1 MIFREQ
7 LHPTWKESLRE
18 YLPLLDE
25 IEEKISSDL
34 YLPDSNLVMRALS
47 HDLHQSKVLILGQD
61 PYPNPSFPNG
71 LAFSIPKTESK
82 IPASLRNIFK
92 ELNSD
97 LKIPI
102 PSSGDL
108 SSWAEQ
114 GVVLLNRTLTCRSG
128 ESNSHLEIGWRAF
141 TDACVEKLAAN
152 GAVAIL
158 WGNNAKECAKYF
170 ATDKLVT
177 SPHPSPLSAH
187 RGFFGSKPFSRANAA
202 LVAAGRPP
210 VNWSL

>member
-7 LHPTWKESLRE
+7 LHPSWKEPLGE

-25 IEEKISSDL
+25 IEEKISGEI
-34 YLPDSNLVMRALS
+34 YLPNSNLVMRALS
-47 HDLHQSKVLILGQD
+47 RDLHQSKVLILGQD
-61 PYPNPSFPNG
+61 PYPNPNYPNG
-71 LAFSIPKTESK
+71 LAFSIPKTERR
-82 IPASLRNIFK
+82 IPFSLQNIFK

-97 LKIPI
+97 LRIPI

-128 ESNSHLEIGWRAF
+128 ESNSHLDIGWRAF
-141 TDACVEKLAAN
+141 TDACVEKLAAI

-158 WGNNAKECAKYF
+158 WGNNANECSKYF
-170 ATDKLVT
+170 AAEKLIT

-187 RGFFGSKPFSRANAA
+187 RGFFGSKPFSRANEA
-202 LVAAGRPP
+202 LIVSGKSP
-210 VNWSL
+210 VDWSL

>member
-7 LHPTWKESLRE
+7 LHPSWKEPLGE

-25 IEEKISSDL
+25 IEEKISGEI
-34 YLPDSNLVMRALS
+34 YLPNSNLVMRALS
-47 HDLHQSKVLILGQD
+47 RDLHQSKVLILGQD
-61 PYPNPSFPNG
+61 PYPNPNYPNG
-71 LAFSIPKTESK
+71 LAFSIPKTERR
-82 IPASLRNIFK
+82 IPFSLQNIFK

-97 LKIPI
+97 LRIPI
-102 PSSGDL
+102 PSCGDL

-128 ESNSHLEIGWRAF
+128 ESNSHLDIGWRAF
-141 TDACVEKLAAN
+141 TDACVEKLAAI

-158 WGNNAKECAKYF
+158 WGNNANECSKYF
-170 ATDKLVT
+170 AAEKLIT

-187 RGFFGSKPFSRANAA
+187 RGFFGSKPFSRANEA
-202 LVAAGRPP
+202 LIVSGKSP
-210 VNWSL
+210 VDWSL

>member
-7 LHPTWKESLRE
+7 LHPTWKDSLRD

-34 YLPDSNLVMRALS
+34 YLPNSNLVMRALS

-61 PYPNPSFPNG
+61 PYPNPNYPNG
-71 LAFSIPKTESK
+71 LAFSIPNTESK
-82 IPASLRNIFK
+82 IPASLQNIFK

-97 LKIPI
+97 LEIPI
-102 PSSGDL
+102 PRSGDL
-108 SSWAEQ
+108 SSWAER

-128 ESNSHLEIGWRAF
+128 ESNSHLDIGWRAF

-158 WGNNAKECAKYF
+158 WGNNAKECSKYF
-170 ATDKLVT
+170 ATENLIT

-202 LVAAGRPP
+202 LKSAGKDPID
-210 VNWSL
+210 WSL

>member
-7 LHPTWKESLRE
+7 LHPSWKEPLSE

-25 IEEKISSDL
+25 IEEKISGEV
-34 YLPDSNLVMRALS
+34 YLPNSNLVMRALS
-47 HDLHQSKVLILGQD
+47 RDLHQSKILILGQD
-61 PYPNPSFPNG
+61 PYPNPNFPNG

-82 IPASLRNIFK
+82 IPASLQNIFK
-92 ELNSD
+92 ELSSD
-97 LKIPI
+97 LKLPI

-128 ESNSHLEIGWRAF
+128 ESNSHLDIGWRAF
-141 TDACVEKLAAN
+141 TDACVEKLAAT

-158 WGNNAKECAKYF
+158 LGNNAKECSKYF
-170 ATDKLVT
+170 ATDKLIT
-177 SPHPSPLSAH
+177 APHPSPLSAH
-187 RGFFGSKPFSRANAA
+187 RGFFGSRPFSQANAA
-202 LVAAGRPP
+202 LKAAGKDPID
-210 VNWSL
+210 WSL

>member
-1 MIFREQ
+1 MIFRDQ
-7 LHPTWKESLRE
+7 LHPSWKESLRE

-25 IEEKISSDL
+25 IEEKISRDL
-34 YLPDSNLVMRALS
+34 YLPNSNLVMRALS
-47 HDLHQSKVLILGQD
+47 RDLHQSKVLILGQD
-61 PYPNPSFPNG
+61 PYPNPNYPNG
-71 LAFSIPKTESK
+71 LAFSIPKTERK
-82 IPASLRNIFK
+82 IPFSLQNIFK

-97 LKIPI
+97 LRIPI

-128 ESNSHLEIGWRAF
+128 ESNSHLDIGWRAF
-141 TDACVEKLAAN
+141 TDACVEKLAAT

-158 WGNNAKECAKYF
+158 WGNNANECSKYF
-170 ATDKLVT
+170 AAEKLIT

-187 RGFFGSKPFSRANAA
+187 RGFFGSKPFSRANEA
-202 LVAAGRPP
+202 LIVSGKSP
-210 VNWSL
+210 VDWSL

>member
-7 LHPTWKESLRE
+7 LHPSWKESLRE

-25 IEEKISSDL
+25 IEEKISGEV
-34 YLPDSNLVMRALS
+34 YLPNSNLVMRALS
-47 HDLHQSKVLILGQD
+47 QDLHQSKVLILGQD

-97 LKIPI
+97 LKLPI

-128 ESNSHLEIGWRAF
+128 ESNSHLDIGWRAF
-141 TDACVEKLAAN
+141 TDACVEKLAAT

-158 WGNNAKECAKYF
+158 WGNNAKECSKYF
-170 ATDKLVT
+170 AAEKLIT
-177 SPHPSPLSAH
+177 SSHPSPLSAH
-187 RGFFGSKPFSRANAA
+187 RGFFGSRPFSRANAA
-202 LVAAGRPP
+202 LKAAGKDPID
-210 VNWSL
+210 WSL

>member
-7 LHPTWKESLRE
+7 LHPSWEESLRE

-34 YLPDSNLVMRALS
+34 YLPKSNMVMRALS

-61 PYPNPSFPNG
+61 PYPNPNFPTG
-71 LAFSIPKTESK
+71 LAFSIPQTESK
-82 IPASLRNIFK
+82 IPASLQNIFK

-97 LKIPI
+97 LEIPI
-102 PSSGDL
+102 PRSGDL

-128 ESNSHLEIGWRAF
+128 ESNSHLDIGWRAF
-141 TDACVEKLAAN
+141 TDACVEKLGAN
-152 GAVAIL
+152 GTVAIL
-158 WGNNAKECAKYF
+158 WGNNAKECSKYF
-170 ATDKLVT
+170 ATDNLIT

-202 LVAAGRPP
+202 LMSAGKDPID
-210 VNWSL
+210 WSL

>member
-7 LHPTWKESLRE
+7 LHPSWKEPLRE

-25 IEEKISSDL
+25 IEEKISGEI
-34 YLPDSNLVMRALS
+34 YLPKSNLVMRALS
-47 HDLHQSKVLILGQD
+47 RDLHQSKVLILGQD
-61 PYPNPSFPNG
+61 PYPNPNYPNG
-71 LAFSIPKTESK
+71 LAFSIPKTERK
-82 IPASLRNIFK
+82 IPFSLQNIFK

-97 LKIPI
+97 LRIPI

-128 ESNSHLEIGWRAF
+128 ESNSHLDIGWRAF
-141 TDACVEKLAAN
+141 TDACVEKLAAT

-158 WGNNAKECAKYF
+158 WGNNANECSKYF
-170 ATDKLVT
+170 AAEKLIT

-187 RGFFGSKPFSRANAA
+187 RGFFGSKPFSRANEA
-202 LVAAGRPP
+202 LIVSGKSP
-210 VNWSL
+210 VDWSL

>member
-7 LHPTWKESLRE
+7 LHPSWKEPLRE

-25 IEEKISSDL
+25 IEEKISGEI
-34 YLPDSNLVMRALS
+34 YLPNSNLVMRALS
-47 HDLHQSKVLILGQD
+47 RDLHQSKVLILGQD
-61 PYPNPSFPNG
+61 PYPNPNYPNG
-71 LAFSIPKTESK
+71 LAFSIPKTERK
-82 IPASLRNIFK
+82 IPFSLQNIFK

-97 LKIPI
+97 LRIPI

-128 ESNSHLEIGWRAF
+128 ESNSHLDIGWRAF
-141 TDACVEKLAAN
+141 TDACVEKLAAT

-158 WGNNAKECAKYF
+158 LGNNAKECSKYF
-170 ATDKLVT
+170 ATDKLIT
-177 SPHPSPLSAH
+177 APHPSPLSAH
-187 RGFFGSKPFSRANAA
+187 RGFFGSRPFSQANAA
-202 LVAAGRPP
+202 LKAAGKDPID
-210 VNWSL
+210 WSL